1 MLSIIRFH
9 DYENMLEATLH
20 MEYSRRPD
28 MSDGLFPG
36 ISVGYPMWE
45 SCPIFSSKPKKEEKV
60 GLAEAITS
68 SVLSTD
74 NLVLYGQVDR
84 PPEKI
89 GEVALIAGVIPA
101 VEERHS

>member
-1 MLSIIRFH
+1 MPSIIRSH
-9 DYENMLEATLH
+9 DYENMLEDTLH

-68 SVLSTD
+68 SMLST
-74 NLVLYGQVDR
+74 
-84 PPEKI
+84 
-89 GEVALIAGVIPA
+89 AWMIAIVFSSVFP
-101 VEERHS
+101 